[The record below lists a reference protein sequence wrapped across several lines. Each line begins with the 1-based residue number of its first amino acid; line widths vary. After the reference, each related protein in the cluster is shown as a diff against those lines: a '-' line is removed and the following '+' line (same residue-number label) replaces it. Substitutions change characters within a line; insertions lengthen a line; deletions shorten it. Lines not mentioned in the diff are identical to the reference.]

1 MNPFHYFMPTEI
13 VFGPATLDGV
23 GQRARAL
30 GARSFVVT
38 GKNSARQNGSLDRVL
53 AQLPQA
59 VVYDAVEENPTSRS
73 CEAAAMVCRDAGC
86 DSIIALGGGSPLD
99 AAKAIAVLARNPGRC
114 TDYYGADRYANT
126 PLPLIAIPTTSGT
139 GSEVTP
145 YSVLVDSEENTKR
158 TIAGR
163 DLFPVLAILD
173 PELCLTMPRSVTVNT
188 GLDALSQA
196 MEGMVSVKATPL
208 SDTLALEA
216 IRCIHKALPRVADFP
231 NDLEARGEMLYAS
244 MLTGCVIAQTGT
256 TLGHGLGYYLTV
268 EFGIP
273 HGLANA
279 LVLTPVFQYD
289 AAYVPEIIA
298 TIARV
303 FGVHVDR
310 ESIPAVHA
318 AIGNILHTF
327 LHELR
332 VSPAGRDAGMVAERL
347 PWCAQ
352 HLRADASR
360 FKNQVGTPT
369 ESELLQ
375 MFTQAYEGTLA

>member
-1 MNPFHYFMPTEI
+1 MNSFHYYMPTEI
-13 VFGPATLDGV
+13 IFGPATLDSV

-30 GARSFVVT
+30 GARSFIVT
-38 GKNSARQNGSLDRVL
+38 GKNSARQSGALDRVM
-53 AQLPQA
+53 AQLPHSI
-59 VVYDAVEENPTSRS
+59 VFDAVEENPTSRA
-73 CEAAAMVCRDAGC
+73 CEDAAMVCRDAGC
-86 DSIIALGGGSPLD
+86 DNIVALGGGSPID

-114 TDYYGADRYANT
+114 TDYYGADRFPNS
-126 PLPLIAIPTTSGT
+126 PLSLIAVPTTSGT

-163 DLFPVLAILD
+163 GVFPVVAILD
-173 PELCLTMPRSVTVNT
+173 PELCVTMPRPVTVNT

-208 SDTLALEA
+208 SDTLALDA
-216 IRCIHKALPRVADFP
+216 IHRIHRALPRAADFP
-231 NDLEARGEMLYAS
+231 GDLEARGEMLYAS

-289 AAYVPEIIA
+289 ALHVPAIVAAIA
-298 TIARV
+298 HV
-303 FGVHVDR
+303 FGVHVDA
-310 ESIPAVHA
+310 ESVPSARA
-318 AIGNILHTF
+318 AIGNILHSF
-327 LHELR
+327 LTELR
-332 VSPAGRDAGMVAERL
+332 VSPAGRDAGMLAERL

-352 HLRADASR
+352 HLRADDSR
-360 FKNQVGTPT
+360 FKNQVGTPS
-369 ESELLQ
+369 ESDLLR
-375 MFTQAYEGTLA
+375 MFTQAYEGTLV